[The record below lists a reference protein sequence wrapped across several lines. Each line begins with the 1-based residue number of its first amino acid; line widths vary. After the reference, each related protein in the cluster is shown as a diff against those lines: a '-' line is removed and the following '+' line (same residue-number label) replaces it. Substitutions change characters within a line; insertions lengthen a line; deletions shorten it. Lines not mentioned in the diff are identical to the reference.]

1 MKSKA
6 IILLLLMLF
15 VEALQAQR
23 LSQKNQWFVGVSGGP
38 QFGEAIGRGINVFNQ
53 TTAIGGLS
61 LAYGLNED
69 VKLQMELMFDTRTI
83 RANSLLRGFYFIND
97 TSAALCAN
105 CDYLYDVSFTTHYL
119 QIPLLIHYAKA
130 KGNFQIALQAGAYY
144 ALLLSN
150 TYDGVEILNFD
161 STGLAAYP
169 HYGLV
174 PGLTVTNFEGTSIN
188 VINTY
193 DAGILVG
200 LSANYYLGN
209 RFTLTLDG
217 RFQVGLVGMYE
228 NPEMPEI
235 TYKSYVVRFGLM
247 YQLQQRN
254 P

>member
-1 MKSKA
+1 MKNKA
-6 IILLLLMLF
+6 FLLLLLMLF
-15 VEALQAQR
+15 VDVLQAQKP
-23 LSQKNQWFVGVSGGP
+23 LQKNQWFVGVSGGP
-38 QFGEAIGRGINVFNQ
+38 QFGEAIGRGINVFNK

-61 LAYGLNED
+61 VAYGLSED
-69 VKLQMELMFDTRTI
+69 VKLQMEFMYDRRSI
-83 RANSLLRGFYFIND
+83 RANSALRGFYFIND
-97 TSAALCAN
+97 TSQAFCAY
-105 CDYLYDVSFTTHYL
+105 CDYLYDVRFTTHYL

-130 KGNFQIALQAGAYY
+130 RGNFQIALQAGAYY
-144 ALLLSN
+144 ALLLNN
-150 TYDGVEILNFD
+150 TYDGVEMLNFD
-161 STGLAAYP
+161 STGLSAYP

-174 PGLTVTNFEGTSIN
+174 HGLTVTNYEGTSIN
-188 VINTY
+188 LINTY

-217 RFQVGLVGMYE
+217 RFQVGLAAMYE

-247 YQLQQRN
+247 YQLQQRY